1 MLNEY
6 EHGSEGGTW
15 HVIPI
20 PPTVD
25 PQAMLETY
33 LRTLFGSNIMTTA
46 FIDRLTHR
54 GHTLE
59 FTGKSYRYRHRL
71 QQDGAEER

>member
-1 MLNEY
+1 M
-6 EHGSEGGTW
+6 
-15 HVIPI
+15 I
-20 PPTVD
+20 
-25 PQAMLETY
+25 ETY

-54 GHTLE
+54 GHILE
-59 FTGKSYRYRHRL
+59 FAGKSYRYRHRL